1 MKITITIDDATPET
15 LAALTAV
22 TSGASTT
29 AAEASARPADHT
41 PAPTTAPAAD
51 RTPATPVPDDLD
63 TLITTVRT
71 RVGELVAVG
80 SQGKSRVRAAL
91 AAQGVKK
98 VTELPETREAYA
110 ALLEALS

>member
-15 LAALTAV
+15 LAALTTIA
-22 TSGASTT
+22 SGASAT
-29 AAEASARPADHT
+29 AAETPARPADHT
-41 PAPTTAPAAD
+41 PVAD
-51 RTPATPVPDDLD
+51 HTPATPVPDDLD